1 MLITL
6 TQAQCTQINAAAYT
20 HNYSEEAVQ
29 QHLASDDDVIEKYT
43 DKFEASIAHVPY
55 TTANDIGGLIV
66 YLNGHDI
73 VAFYDYENFAGAI
86 L

>member
-20 HNYSEEAVQ
+20 HDYSAEAVQ
-29 QHLASDDDVIEKYT
+29 KHLTSDDDVIEEYT
-43 DKFEASIAHVPY
+43 DKFEASIAHIPY

-66 YLNGHDI
+66 YLNGHEI
-73 VAFYDYENFAGAI
+73 VAFYDYENFMGAI